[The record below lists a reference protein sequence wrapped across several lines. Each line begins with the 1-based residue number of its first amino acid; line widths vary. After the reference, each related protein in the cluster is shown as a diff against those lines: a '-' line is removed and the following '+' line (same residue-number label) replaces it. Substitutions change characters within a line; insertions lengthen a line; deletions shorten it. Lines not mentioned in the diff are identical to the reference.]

1 MYYAN
6 ENTLHARFEMRRDN
20 ENARF
25 GSRWKM
31 MKNQYRRENLCYLPQ
46 MQTTLTGAEP
56 GDVIGRTYVTI
67 HGHDRL
73 L

>member
-1 MYYAN
+1 
-6 ENTLHARFEMRRDN
+6 
-20 ENARF
+20 
-25 GSRWKM
+25 

-46 MQTTLTGAEP
+46 MQTTVTGAEP